1 MSVGARIVILGAGHA
16 GGSVAAMLRQF
27 GYAGDILIVG
37 EELTAPYQRPPL
49 SKAYLKGEVDSESL
63 KLKADDFYRQHSI
76 TLRLGARAE
85 AIDARRKHV
94 MIAGADSVAYDILI
108 LATGSRAR
116 KLSVP
121 GAERLKGL
129 HELRSMSDAEG
140 LKGTLEH
147 GRRLAII
154 GGGYVGLEVA
164 ASARACGADVVVI
177 ERESRV
183 LARVACEPLS
193 SFFQDYHRARG
204 VEIIT
209 AAQIESLVG
218 SEDGYVSGVI
228 LRGGRQVACDAALVG
243 VGAVACDEL
252 ARSAGLK
259 CENGVVV
266 DLTSRTSEPDIY
278 AIGDMTY
285 RPMPLYGDRMFRLE
299 SVPNAL
305 EQARQVACTI
315 VGRPAPAPEVPWFWS
330 DQYDVKLQIAGVPF
344 DSNDLVIRGSVENA
358 KFAVFHLKAD
368 RLLAVEA
375 VNSPQ
380 EFLAGRQLVGTFKP
394 VNRKRLGDVRT
405 SMKEVAA

>member
-1 MSVGARIVILGAGHA
+1 MSVGARILILGAGHA

-27 GYAGDILIVG
+27 GHAGEIFIVG
-37 EELTAPYQRPPL
+37 DELTAPYQRPPL
-49 SKAYLKGEVDSESL
+49 SKAYLKGGADAESL
-63 KLKADDFYRQHSI
+63 KLKADEFYRQHSI

-85 AIDARRKHV
+85 AIDTGRKQV
-94 MIAGADSVAYDILI
+94 LVDGGESLAYDILI

-116 KLSVP
+116 KLTVP
-121 GAERLKGL
+121 GAEHLKGL
-129 HELRSMSDAEG
+129 HELRSISDAEG
-140 LKGTLEH
+140 LKGVLEH
-147 GRRLAII
+147 GKRLAII

-164 ASARACGADVVVI
+164 ASARACGADVVVV

-193 SFFQDYHRARG
+193 SFFQHYHQARG
-204 VEIIT
+204 VEIVT
-209 AAQIESLVG
+209 GAQIEALSEG
-218 SEDGYVSGVI
+218 EDGYVSGVM
-228 LRGGRQVACDAALVG
+228 LQGGRRIDCDAALVG

-252 ARSAGLK
+252 ARAAGLK

-266 DLTSRTSEPDIY
+266 NLACRTSEPDIY

-305 EQARQVACTI
+305 EQARQVACAI
-315 VGRPAPAPEVPWFWS
+315 AGRPAPAAEVPWFWS

-344 DSNDLVIRGSVENA
+344 DSEDLVIRGSVEKA
-358 KFAVFHLKAD
+358 KFAVFHLKGD

-380 EFLAGRQLVGTFKP
+380 EFLAGRQLIGAARPVSRHRLADVGS
-394 VNRKRLGDVRT
+394 